1 MIDVYNDTTLSTGTS
16 VNIQKRLW
24 GYCNQGG
31 TMLSSPNCG
40 KCGFV
45 QKIMEGGLWGVAQ
58 VDEEFEEELM
68 GQ

>member
-1 MIDVYNDTTLSTGTS
+1 M
-16 VNIQKRLW
+16 NIHKRLG

-45 QKIMEGGLWGVAQ
+45 QKIMEGGLWGVGQ
-58 VDEEFEEELM
+58 VDEEFEEGLM

>member
-1 MIDVYNDTTLSTGTS
+1 
-16 VNIQKRLW
+16 VNIHKKLE
-24 GYCNQGG
+24 GYYNQGG
-31 TMLSSPNCG
+31 TMLANPNYG

-45 QKIMEGGLWGVAQ
+45 QKIMEWGVAQ

>member
-1 MIDVYNDTTLSTGTS
+1 MIDVYNDTTLSTGIS

-24 GYCNQGG
+24 GYCNLGG

-45 QKIMEGGLWGVAQ
+45 QKIMEWGVAQ